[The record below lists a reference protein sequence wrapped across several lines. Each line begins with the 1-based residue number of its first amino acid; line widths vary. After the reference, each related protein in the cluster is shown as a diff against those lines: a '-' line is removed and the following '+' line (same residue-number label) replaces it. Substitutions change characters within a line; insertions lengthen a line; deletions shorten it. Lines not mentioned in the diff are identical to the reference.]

1 MSKKKFEIEVV
12 VNASPSFIYNYI
24 STPSGLSE
32 WFAENVNSRGEKF
45 TFIWDGGYEDV
56 AHLVRYKQD
65 EYVRYRWDY
74 DEDTKY
80 YFEIKIQ
87 VDELTNDVSLI
98 VTDFAD
104 EDDIDEAKDLWRS
117 QLDDLKQRIGS

>member
-1 MSKKKFEIEVV
+1 MTREKIQIEVPV
-12 VNASPSFIYNYI
+12 HASPSFLYNYI

-32 WFAENVNSRGEKF
+32 WFADDVNSRGEKF
-45 TFIWDGGYEDV
+45 TFFWEGQEEV
-56 AHLVRYKQD
+56 AFLIRSKYD
-65 EYVRYRWDY
+65 EYVRFRWER

-98 VTDFAD
+98 ITDFPEED
-104 EDDIDEAKDLWRS
+104 EKDEVRSLWLN
-117 QLDDLKQRIGS
+117 QLDDLKHTIGAV